1 MQSKRCTK
9 CGETKT
15 SEEFWR
21 DRTRS
26 DGLGRQ
32 CKKCR
37 RAYQRAYNEAH
48 REERRAYNRAY
59 DEAHREEISAYRRAY
74 HRAYYEANQEEISAR
89 TRAYREA
96 HKEERNVQIRKR
108 QTEARKASRE
118 VATRNGEPW
127 TAAEDRV
134 ALTSE
139 GTELEIAIELGR
151 TIDSVRSRRVRLRR
165 KTVTA

>member
-1 MQSKRCTK
+1 MRSKRCTK

-32 CKKCR
+32 CKECR

-48 REERRAYNRAY
+48 REERRAYN
-59 DEAHREEISAYRRAY
+59 RAY

-96 HKEERNVQIRKR
+96 HKEERNAQICKR

-134 ALTSE
+134 AITSE

-151 TIDSVRSRRVRLRR
+151 TIDSVRSRRVLLRR
-165 KTVTA
+165 KAVTA

>member
-1 MQSKRCTK
+1 MQSKRCSK

-59 DEAHREEISAYRRAY
+59 DEAHREEISAY

-151 TIDSVRSRRVRLRR
+151 TTDSVKGRRALLRR
-165 KTVTA
+165 KAVTA